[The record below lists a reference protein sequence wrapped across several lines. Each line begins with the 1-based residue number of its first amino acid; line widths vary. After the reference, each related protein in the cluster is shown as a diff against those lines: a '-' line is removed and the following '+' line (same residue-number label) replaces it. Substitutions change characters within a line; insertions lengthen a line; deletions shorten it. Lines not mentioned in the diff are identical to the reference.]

1 MTEKT
6 AVHYG
11 KVELIPGIVCD
22 GYVLNDGTAVMSL
35 RGTANLLTMEHVSLR
50 SMVVNWPPKTLKPFI
65 NKGLGMV
72 VNSVKVEAKNS
83 PYQGR
88 NIVVYTAETIE
99 ELISAYALAFANDVL
114 RKNQKHIGKRCVV
127 LLKSLVKAALD
138 TAIKQACGLS
148 SNIQQISQQNY
159 VELIKEFGFSCS
171 FEGEIAIKK
180 DITNFLDIPE
190 STLNSFLK
198 KHQNEIP
205 PIKLDYATIKA
216 NGGKASRMNGYS
228 LDNVGKIALGMD
240 SVIGIELKK
249 RAFGHIGT
257 IVKPDTKGE
266 IEWQEVLAK
275 VFAGFGFQHNYTIGN
290 YRVDFFV
297 EKLMLILECNG
308 YDNHCNYNQKKEAE
322 REKFLKQR
330 YSLIRFHHKV
340 GLETLVNG
348 ILQAKMG
355 TVIKLY
361 NLEHLYPETGKL
373 NLQ

>member
-11 KVELIPGIVCD
+11 QVELIPGIVCD

-99 ELISAYALAFANDVL
+99 ELISAYALAFANDAL

-198 KHQNEIP
+198 KHQNEIQ

-308 YDNHCNYNQKKEAE
+308 YDNHCNYNQKKEE
-322 REKFLKQR
+322 KREKFLKQR

-373 NLQ
+373 NVQ